1 MNAYLAA
8 QKYCSTVECRRST
21 LLNYFGESLPNAN
34 CGHCD
39 NCLREGAVTHRNMS
53 EEAHLLLTAVKS
65 CGGKWGIG
73 LPIDVLR
80 GSTAKKIIDNGYEK
94 SPVHGLGRG
103 KSANW
108 WKSLSDQLLA
118 LGTYQSS
125 VRNVCLY
132 FL

>member
-39 NCLREGAVTHRNMS
+39 NCLREGVVTHCNMS

-80 GSTAKKIIDNGYEK
+80 GST
-94 SPVHGLGRG
+94 
-103 KSANW
+103 
-108 WKSLSDQLLA
+108 
-118 LGTYQSS
+118 
-125 VRNVCLY
+125 VCLLFPDLLKESLPTWKTF
-132 FL
+132 FLLK